1 VLPKAL
7 KGNTIISNVNSPYHS
22 GKQNVC
28 LHHWIEVI
36 AASISFIFFAKIS
49 NCSTVRL
56 MPANVCK
63 VKEDQ

>member
-1 VLPKAL
+1 MSIHHTTL
-7 KGNTIISNVNSPYHS
+7 VN
-22 GKQNVC
+22 KMVDVC

-63 VKEDQ
+63 VKEDH